1 MKSKK
6 PKKPK
11 KCKTDCGCPSKIKEK
26 HQNGKGDKPRSVNPK
41 KYNKNYGQIDWNT
54 DKKY

>member
-6 PKKPK
+6 PKK
-11 KCKTDCGCPSKIKEK
+11 CKPDCGCPSKIKEK
-26 HQNGKGDKPRSVNPK
+26 HQNGKGDKPRSVDPK

-54 DKKY
+54 NKKD